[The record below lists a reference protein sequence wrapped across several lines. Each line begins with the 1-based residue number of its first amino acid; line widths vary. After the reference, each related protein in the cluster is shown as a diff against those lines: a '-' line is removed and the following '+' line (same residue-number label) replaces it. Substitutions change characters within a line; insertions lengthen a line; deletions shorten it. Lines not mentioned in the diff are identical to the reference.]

1 MKKLMM
7 RIVSGVAATLS
18 ALTFVLVFTLV
29 VINWMT
35 GCESWDREQWGRNH
49 SCVSLWDLVTPARA
63 EARELTQREPS
74 VRERQRDV
82 AERTSPSW
90 ETRLR
95 QRDREHA
102 REARRNER
110 QRERDWRRILQTDE
124 ED

>member
-7 RIVSGVAATLS
+7 RIISGVAATLS

-35 GCESWDREQWGRNH
+35 GCESWDREQWDRNH

-63 EARELTQREPS
+63 EAREPS
-74 VRERQRDV
+74 VRERQRDI
-82 AERTSPSW
+82 AERISPSW

-102 REARRNER
+102 REERRNER